1 MPNGTISMR
10 KLKSI
15 LQLKYGAKL
24 PHRKIAVSLSISP
37 SVVSTYAARA
47 AQLGIECW
55 PLPDDWD
62 DVRLAR
68 EFLGTRVKCKASR
81 AVPDWGQLHQELK
94 GKGVTIELLWQEYAE
109 RHPNNHFSYNHFC
122 RLYREFK
129 PKFSLSMRQLHK
141 AGEKLFVDYAGQT
154 VPIVDPDT
162 GETHKAQIFVAVM
175 GASNYTFAEAT
186 WSQKM
191 EDWCMSHKRAFE
203 FMGGVPELVIPDNLK
218 SGVAKACCYEPDLNP
233 TYHQMASHFGVA
245 IMPARVRKPKD
256 KAKAEGGVLLV
267 TRWIL
272 ACLRREVFYTL
283 AQLNQR
289 ISALLVRLNQKVF
302 QKIPGSRASQ
312 FEALDRAALKSLPRS
327 PYIFMQIKTV
337 KVHLDYHVE
346 IERNYYSVPYAL
358 VKKSLQAHFS
368 EGTVRLYHEGQCVAH
383 HVRLFTPGKQST
395 DKEHMPAHHRAY
407 MDWDPGKFKQRA
419 QNAGPHVLDW
429 VNQKLASKTHPEQAY
444 RSCAGLLSLVK
455 TYNNERLNAAC
466 ERGLKTGAS
475 TFKSI
480 KAILKN
486 NLDQQPTE
494 LQLDLLEQLTT
505 HANLRQPHE
514 FH

>member
-203 FMGGVPELVIPDNLK
+203 FMGGVPELVIPDNLLCGAPHK
-218 SGVAKACCYEPDLNP
+218 
-233 TYHQMASHFGVA
+233 
-245 IMPARVRKPKD
+245 R
-256 KAKAEGGVLLV
+256 
-267 TRWIL
+267 
-272 ACLRREVFYTL
+272 FY
-283 AQLNQR
+283 
-289 ISALLVRLNQKVF
+289 
-302 QKIPGSRASQ
+302 
-312 FEALDRAALKSLPRS
+312 
-327 PYIFMQIKTV
+327 
-337 KVHLDYHVE
+337 VE
-346 IERNYYSVPYAL
+346 
-358 VKKSLQAHFS
+358 
-368 EGTVRLYHEGQCVAH
+368 
-383 HVRLFTPGKQST
+383 
-395 DKEHMPAHHRAY
+395 
-407 MDWDPGKFKQRA
+407 
-419 QNAGPHVLDW
+419 
-429 VNQKLASKTHPEQAY
+429 
-444 RSCAGLLSLVK
+444 
-455 TYNNERLNAAC
+455 
-466 ERGLKTGAS
+466 
-475 TFKSI
+475 
-480 KAILKN
+480 
-486 NLDQQPTE
+486 
-494 LQLDLLEQLTT
+494 
-505 HANLRQPHE
+505 
-514 FH
+514 